1 MVRGRSADGAANP
14 IVDGVTLA
22 TSWDPYLSPRAL
34 AAYSSLSQRLLRSFL
49 TAPDH
54 PLPHYRVGGRVLVKR
69 SDFDAWIQVSREPA
83 HSRDADAIVRVM
95 MGLDG
100 ANESTHRHGRS
111 TVTPRRV

>member
-1 MVRGRSADGAANP
+1 VIEPRLMNQPPTPAVVHEIAAP
-14 IVDGVTLA
+14 A
-22 TSWDPYLSPRAL
+22 TAWDPYFSISAL
-34 AAYSSLSQRLLRSFL
+34 ASHSTLSARLLRSFL

-69 SDFDAWIQVSREPA
+69 SDFDAWIQIFRQPA
-83 HSRDADAIVRVM
+83 DSRDADVRSL

-100 ANESTHRHGRS
+100 ATESPHRHGRS